1 MPITK
6 DEMEEGPPSERNGD
20 EEYVEMTCNGA
31 SNDGVLIVA
40 NGSVAGANGG
50 EASNPAYLNV
60 TMSDEVG
67 KTTETPNIREMTD
80 RQSLVLSNRSATAAP
95 SLSSS
100 PPEGE
105 NFPSNQK
112 ESAHTTDLSKGN
124 TPTEVGEDEDAS
136 NERGLLDSIISYF
149 QEKSTSGSQES
160 LLDEKTDTDFLAV
173 QMKEIETT
181 YRSRSVTTPSRMTS
195 SLHHNHTHSPRRQST
210 TERASSKFTPLVESA
225 DETPSSPYQR
235 ITIYDECPTTPNV
248 TISFKTGECITPAD
262 TIFDFTTKTSKATG
276 GGGRRQQH
284 VKDGAKN
291 SRQRPTSEAT
301 RVEVGERGRIG
312 GSRSSVASMP
322 GGRSVETG
330 GGWREKMRERFFS
343 YSAGDYVKMHPAPHR
358 H

>member
-67 KTTETPNIREMTD
+67 KTTETPNIREMAD
-80 RQSLVLSNRSATAAP
+80 RQSLILSNRSATAAP

-262 TIFDFTTKTSKATG
+262 TIFDFTSKTSG
-276 GGGRRQQH
+276 GGGSRQQH

-291 SRQRPTSEAT
+291 GRQRPTSEGT